1 MQILIHPSVNNMYF
15 HKSRK
20 VAEKLIS
27 GCLLALKLKC
37 VAGSS
42 VLPHTGGQVG
52 VGEVSSYSLTIPSDS
67 GGQSTWSLGSLTF
80 SIK

>member
-1 MQILIHPSVNNMYF
+1 MFMYF

-52 VGEVSSYSLTIPSDS
+52 VGEVSSYSLTISSDS